1 MPGRPEMFATTREF
15 LDYFNLKSL
24 EQLPALMD
32 VRDLDTMTSALPLE
46 EFHDPQVTESTEN
59 LLDDQTQDSEIGAEI
74 DGAIDTDSADTEMDS
89 SHE

>member
-1 MPGRPEMFATTREF
+1 MFATTREF

-46 EFHDPQVTESTEN
+46 EFHDPQVPESTDN
-59 LLDDQTQDSEIGAEI
+59 GLDDQAQDGEIGTEI
-74 DGAIDTDSADTEMDS
+74 DGTIDSDSADIEMDS